1 MFVTLVAL
9 AALSGWAKDSVPLYA
24 DLGDHHIAITTRV
37 PLAQRYFDQGMR
49 LLYGFNHGE
58 AIRAFNEAA
67 RLDSS
72 CAICLWGTAYAYGPH
87 VNGGMDSAAGVAA
100 YKAVQEA
107 RSRLRY
113 ASPREQAYIGALAKR
128 YASVPP
134 VDRAHLDSA
143 YAAAMG
149 EVVRR
154 YPDDLDAA
162 VLYAEAVMD
171 LRPWNYWDKKTGAP
185 YPGTPEL
192 VGQLERVLRSNPRH
206 PGACHYYIHAV
217 EAVAPEKALPCAE
230 RLAALMPGAG
240 HLVHMP
246 AHVYIRV
253 GRYADAITANE
264 HAVHADQVYIEGQK
278 PQGLYPIGYYP
289 HNHHFL
295 AFAATLAGRSSLAI
309 AAAKRTAATTPVEVA
324 RQVPLAEPYL
334 QYPYLTLVTFGH
346 WDELLALPLPP
357 ADLTYSR
364 GMAQYAR
371 GVAFAATRRFA
382 EAGAALDTL
391 EQIAKDGMH
400 VYASTGWTTPG
411 TNLQIAT
418 HALKGEIAARQ
429 GRLEEGIGHFRA
441 AMTIEDDQLYTEP
454 PDWYYPIRHSL
465 GPLLLRAGRP
475 AEAEQLYREDL
486 KRFPENGWSLF
497 GLAQALRAQ
506 GKEAEAVKVDARF
519 ARAWAGTDVT
529 LTASRF

>member
-1 MFVTLVAL
+1 
-9 AALSGWAKDSVPLYA
+9 
-24 DLGDHHIAITTRV
+24 
-37 PLAQRYFDQGMR
+37 
-49 LLYGFNHGE
+49 
-58 AIRAFNEAA
+58 
-67 RLDSS
+67 
-72 CAICLWGTAYAYGPH
+72 
-87 VNGGMDSAAGVAA
+87 
-100 YKAVQEA
+100 
-107 RSRLRY
+107 
-113 ASPREQAYIGALAKR
+113 
-128 YASVPP
+128 
-134 VDRAHLDSA
+134 
-143 YAAAMG
+143 
-149 EVVRR
+149 VR
-154 YPDDLDAA
+154 
-162 VLYAEAVMD
+162 
-171 LRPWNYWDKKTGAP
+171 
-185 YPGTPEL
+185 
-192 VGQLERVLRSNPRH
+192 
-206 PGACHYYIHAV
+206 
-217 EAVAPEKALPCAE
+217 
-230 RLAALMPGAG
+230 
-240 HLVHMP
+240 
-246 AHVYIRV
+246 
-253 GRYADAITANE
+253 
-264 HAVHADQVYIEGQK
+264 
-278 PQGLYPIGYYP
+278 
-289 HNHHFL
+289 
-295 AFAATLAGRSSLAI
+295 
-309 AAAKRTAATTPVEVA
+309 KRTAATTPVKAA

-357 ADLTYSR
+357 PDLTYSR

-400 VYASTGWTTPG
+400 VYASTGWTTPS

-519 ARAWAGTDVT
+519 ARAWAGADVT